1 MKRIL
6 QISAL
11 TLALVGAG
19 GAQAIP
25 LSVLLNGGSITAGD
39 KVFDSFTSLSYVA
52 TDGRSANYANIDV
65 TALND
70 GGMDPGPGL
79 RFTVVNGELA
89 VTGGVDVTGQ
99 GLSNFIDLA
108 FGFRVTAPA
117 GKLIKDNTL
126 AFPPGGA
133 SLFYSDDQS
142 NDLGVRIQEWVG
154 DAFVDPTTSGYIYTE
169 FSNLDGTLNSVIPA
183 SSNFAPQQSVYVTKD
198 ILVWA
203 ADATDTATLFGFDQR
218 FSQQLNNVPEPGT
231 LALAA
236 LGVLGALGIGRRR
249 NRNT

>member
-11 TLALVGAG
+11 TLALVGVG
-19 GAQAIP
+19 GAQAIT
-25 LSVLLNGGSITAGD
+25 LSDLLSGGSITAGD
-39 KVFDSFTSLSYVA
+39 KVFNSFTALSYMSG
-52 TDGRSANYANIDV
+52 DGRVANYANIDV
-65 TALND
+65 TALDD

-79 RFTVVNGELA
+79 RFTALNGELT
-89 VTGGVDVTGQ
+89 VTGNDNY
-99 GLSNFIDLA
+99 NFIDLA
-108 FGFRVTAPA
+108 FGFRVTAPV

-126 AFPPGGA
+126 AFAPFGA
-133 SLFYSDDQS
+133 SVFYNGDGA

-169 FSNLDGTLNSVIPA
+169 FSNLDGTLNSVISA